1 MVKILMQPLGDR
13 ISGNRRGVRG
23 FGSCRM
29 NCRSDLLL
37 PRTAARVLVGS
48 HPVDGI
54 DLAKVTNAEV
64 PYAAKISSRP
74 AK

>member
-1 MVKILMQPLGDR
+1 
-13 ISGNRRGVRG
+13 
-23 FGSCRM
+23 M